1 MTWLKH
7 TYSQQLPKKF
17 HSSQNPQPVA
27 GAKMKLFNH
36 SLVEE
41 LGVSAHFADDKDS
54 LNYLSGNKVMP
65 DSNPISQAYAGHQ
78 FGHFTQLGDGRAV
91 LLGEMDTSKGLVDL
105 QLKGSGQTPY
115 SRGGDGRATYYS
127 MLREYIISE
136 AMHSL
141 GIPTSRSLAVVKTK
155 DKIFREQVNAG
166 GVLSRVASSHIRVG
180 TFEYARYFGEEG
192 DLNALLL
199 YTIKRH
205 YPEVLDHQNHALGLL
220 EVVMKKQLDLIVNWL
235 RVGFIHGVMN
245 TDNMS
250 ISGETIDY
258 GPCAFMNT
266 YHPATVFSSID
277 TQGRYAYAN
286 QPNIAYWNLR
296 VFANALFPVIDKNEE
311 AAKQKAEEV
320 LNQYPAA
327 FSREYFKMMGSKL
340 GIVYQV
346 ERDRELIEECV
357 GLLEKEK
364 VDYTN
369 FFTELRREGELIQTL
384 RKNQTFD
391 GWYKKWQVSRVKMA
405 NEMESEAL
413 MAKNNPVAIARNHIV
428 EEVLKAAVDGEI
440 KPLELLMEELSNP
453 YQDSAKLQVVPAG
466 FDAGYQTFC
475 GT

>member
-54 LNYLSGNKVMP
+54 LNYLSGNKVTP

-91 LLGEMDTSKGLVDL
+91 LLGEMDTLKGLVDL

-346 ERDRELIEECV
+346 ERDRE
-357 GLLEKEK
+357 
-364 VDYTN
+364 
-369 FFTELRREGELIQTL
+369 
-384 RKNQTFD
+384 
-391 GWYKKWQVSRVKMA
+391 
-405 NEMESEAL
+405 
-413 MAKNNPVAIARNHIV
+413 
-428 EEVLKAAVDGEI
+428 
-440 KPLELLMEELSNP
+440 
-453 YQDSAKLQVVPAG
+453 
-466 FDAGYQTFC
+466 
-475 GT
+475 